1 MALSC
6 ASYLWWQPYHFPAES
21 EVIFHQ
27 PLHLNLIYHFHI
39 MQKHFETCWSACI
52 YRNVAW
58 HFHVVSTLT
67 EHILTFIIMHIVIG
81 GEYAT
86 DRSQYKFLKN

>member
-1 MALSC
+1 
-6 ASYLWWQPYHFPAES
+6 
-21 EVIFHQ
+21 
-27 PLHLNLIYHFHI
+27 